1 MSDASAVSAGRG
13 VVYIGL
19 AKIYF
24 IIAGYAIY
32 FALPRLL
39 GSPVAWGE
47 YLLVIGLVSVVNNVI
62 VTATIQGVSKFT
74 AQGDVSAAAVQRTAL
89 RVQVVLGGGA
99 AALFAAAAPWIAAWE
114 RDPRL
119 ARWYA
124 LAAGII
130 VCYAFYAVFIGSLNG
145 LRRFREQAA
154 FDASFATLRA
164 LLIIGGAGVGWGVAG
179 AVGGFV
185 GAAAL
190 ILVAALWRVGWP
202 VRDGEALASG
212 RLWRLMLELFASTL
226 ALNLVMRADLLLLK
240 RFATALA
247 ARTLDTAAAMAA
259 ASAAAGY
266 YGTAQSLAF
275 IPYQLILAVTFVVFP
290 LVSRSTFAADH
301 AATRLYIHRT
311 LRLSLIFVAG
321 LAAVLMA
328 NPEAV
333 ITVLY
338 PAIYRAGGPA
348 LRWLAAGMVCFSLLT
363 VSNTILNGAGHT
375 RAVIVTTLATLLLL
389 VAANAFA
396 VPRSASPSAALE
408 VAAAA
413 TALAMLAGLGI
424 ATLLLRRTLGA
435 ALPWGTVWRVLVAWG
450 LATVVGA
457 WLPER
462 SRFLTLI
469 ECGLVL
475 LTYGVA
481 LVVLGE
487 LGRQDVQLLRGGR
500 PQGPPP
506 MTAGN
511 AREGDGGR

>member
-47 YLLVIGLVSVVNNVI
+47 YLLVIGLVSVINNVI

-74 AQGDVSAAAVQRTAL
+74 AQGDTAADAVKRAAL
-89 RVQVVLGGGA
+89 RVQLVLGGGA
-99 AALFAAAAPWIAAWE
+99 AALFAAASPWIAAWE

-130 VCYAFYAVFIGSLNG
+130 VCYAFYAVFVGSLNG
-145 LRRFREQAA
+145 LRRFGEQAA

-164 LLIIGGAGVGWGVAG
+164 ALILVGAGAGFGVTG

-185 GAAAL
+185 AAAAL
-190 ILVAALWRVGWP
+190 ILVAAIWRLGLP
-202 VRDGEALASG
+202 SRRGELFPSA
-212 RLWRLMLELFASTL
+212 RLWRLIIELFLSTL
-226 ALNLVMRADLLLLK
+226 ALNLIMRADLLLLK
-240 RFATALA
+240 RSVTGLA
-247 ARTLDTAAAMAA
+247 ARVLGGAEATAA

-266 YGTAQSLAF
+266 YGSAQSLAF

-301 AATRLYIHRT
+301 AATRRYIHRT
-311 LRLSLIFVAG
+311 LRWSLIFVAG
-321 LAAVLMA
+321 LAAVLMG

-333 ITVLY
+333 ITVPY
-338 PAIYRAGGPA
+338 PAIYRVGGPA
-348 LRWLAAGMVCFSLLT
+348 LRWLAGGMVCFSLLT

-375 RAVIVTTLATLLLL
+375 RAVIATTVVTL
-389 VAANAFA
+389 VLVVVANVVA
-396 VPRSASPSAALE
+396 VPRAASPEHALGL
-408 VAAAA
+408 AAAA
-413 TALAMLAGLGI
+413 TALAMAAGL
-424 ATLLLRRTLGA
+424 AMTTALLKRALGA
-435 ALPWGTVWRVLVAWG
+435 ALPLGSLARVVLAWG
-450 LATVVGA
+450 LAAAVGA

-462 SRFLTLI
+462 SRFVTLAECSLTL
-469 ECGLVL
+469 L
-475 LTYGVA
+475 LYVA
-481 LVVLGE
+481 VLVVVGE
-487 LGRQDVQLLRGGR
+487 LGRHDLELLRRRRGDA
-500 PQGPPP
+500 PAS
-506 MTAGN
+506 AGSAEHDD
-511 AREGDGGR
+511 AR